1 MQDVQKRS
9 IAIIGAGMAGVAAA
23 CTLREAGHRVV
34 VFEKSRGWGG
44 RCATKRWEGQIV
56 DHGAQYFSVRNP
68 DFRAALDAAVGPKL
82 GTITAPIFTETGDV
96 LPPDGRFFHSEGN
109 SRLARDLGA
118 GLEVRTEARIGAVDG
133 LRIEGEEFDAVVST
147 APMPQ
152 TLALCGRDEPDVY
165 YAACLSAVFL
175 YEGPLDGL
183 AAARYALSDRSGDP
197 LAWSAC
203 ENHKAG
209 RITPDRIA
217 IVAQASE
224 EFSTMYLDEEAAAWE
239 PLLRD
244 MVEERWEIAS
254 NRLRASFAHRWR
266 FARVEPIAEDPSL
279 PDGWFFAGDALTGPR
294 VESAWTAGRMVGRRV
309 ASAFA

>member
-9 IAIIGAGMAGVAAA
+9 VAVIGAGMAGIAAA
-23 CTLREAGHRVV
+23 RTLSEAGHSVI

-68 DFRAALDAAVGPKL
+68 DFGAALETAVGAKL
-82 GTITAPIFTETGDV
+82 GTITSPIVTETGDV
-96 LPPDGRFFHSEGN
+96 LPQDKRYFHSEGN

-118 GLEVRTEARIGAVDG
+118 GLDVRVESRVEKVDG
-133 LRIEGEEFDAVVST
+133 LRIAGVDFDAVVST

-152 TLALCGRDEPDVY
+152 TLALLGRHEPEVY
-165 YAACLSAVFL
+165 YAACLTAVFL

-183 AAARYALSDRSGDP
+183 AAERYALSDRSGHP

-209 RITPDRIA
+209 RITPDRVA

-224 EFSTMYLDEEAAAWE
+224 EFSTMYLDEETSSWE
-239 PLLRD
+239 LLVRE
-244 MVEERWEIAS
+244 MVEERWEIAPA
-254 NRLRASFAHRWR
+254 RLRASFAHRWR
-266 FARVEPIAEDPSL
+266 FARVEPIAEEPEL

-294 VESAWTAGRMVGRRV
+294 VESAWTAGRMVARQV
-309 ASAFA
+309 LAALA